1 MGKRKEAEDCSSV
14 HSGISFRHRTERSLS
29 LNMKKRVVIDAGHG
43 GTRDPGAVYFG
54 RQEKDDALR
63 LALAVGSLL
72 EDRGFEVVYTRVSDV
87 YDTPYEKA
95 QMGNNAEADYFV
107 SIHRNA
113 AGVPEN
119 ASGIMT
125 LVYADEGF
133 RGILAREINEE
144 LKKTGFQDL
153 GVVERPGL
161 VVLRRTQMPAV
172 LVEAG
177 FIDNPEDNRMFD
189 EKFEEIAEAIAAG
202 IEKAAARDERE
213 KPPVYYMV
221 QTGAYRMWALA
232 EQQLIQ
238 LQSQGYPAYLVYED
252 GYYKVRVGAF
262 RNLDYAAALEAELRD
277 HGYATMIVRDYSTED
292 KKKMESSM

>member
-1 MGKRKEAEDCSSV
+1 MR
-14 HSGISFRHRTERSLS
+14 
-29 LNMKKRVVIDAGHG
+29 
-43 GTRDPGAVYFG
+43 
-54 RQEKDDALR
+54 
-63 LALAVGSLL
+63 
-72 EDRGFEVVYTRVSDV
+72 
-87 YDTPYEKA
+87 
-95 QMGNNAEADYFV
+95 
-107 SIHRNA
+107 
-113 AGVPEN
+113 GVPEN

-221 QTGAYRMWALA
+221 QTGAYRMRPW
-232 EQQLIQ
+232 
-238 LQSQGYPAYLVYED
+238 QSSSSFSFSRRAIPP
-252 GYYKVRVGAF
+252 
-262 RNLDYAAALEAELRD
+262 
-277 HGYATMIVRDYSTED
+277 ISSTR
-292 KKKMESSM
+292 MGITR